1 MGIAYDVKVK
11 ENTRGLEDVNI
22 VQEYKDILLNDLP
35 RLSLC

>member
-1 MGIAYDVKVK
+1 MGIAYDVEVK

-22 VQEYKDILLNDLP
+22 VQEDKDILLNDLP